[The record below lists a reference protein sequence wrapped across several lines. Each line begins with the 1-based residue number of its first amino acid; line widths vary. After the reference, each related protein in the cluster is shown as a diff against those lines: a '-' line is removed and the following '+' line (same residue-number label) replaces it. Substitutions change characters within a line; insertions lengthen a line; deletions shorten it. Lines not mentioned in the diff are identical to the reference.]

1 MKELT
6 TAENNKRIREY
17 NKGRYDTIT
26 VWIPKGSK
34 ARWQEAASE
43 RGVSLTKLI
52 IDSVEQAIK
61 E

>member
-34 ARWQEAASE
+34 ARWQEAASK

-52 IDSVEQAIK
+52 IDAVEKAI
-61 E
+61 ED